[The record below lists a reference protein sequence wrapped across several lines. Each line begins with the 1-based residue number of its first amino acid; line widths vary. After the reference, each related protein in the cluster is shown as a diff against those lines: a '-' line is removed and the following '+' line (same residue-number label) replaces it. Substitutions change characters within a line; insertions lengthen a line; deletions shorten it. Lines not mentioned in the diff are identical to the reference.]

1 MNVLIYNSMLFFLS
15 HIQQIYYCIQT
26 SKYLSYQPNEAYP
39 DNCYNT
45 DICLALWS
53 YSITNC
59 STVSLIY
66 EDNLIL
72 KQVLMSFYQ
81 SLAFWQAYK
90 SMKTNRIKKYFKTI
104 CLTILSNIWSLK
116 NKPINLKKP
125 TKQNKTLL

>member
-1 MNVLIYNSMLFFLS
+1 
-15 HIQQIYYCIQT
+15 
-26 SKYLSYQPNEAYP
+26 
-39 DNCYNT
+39 
-45 DICLALWS
+45 
-53 YSITNC
+53 
-59 STVSLIY
+59 
-66 EDNLIL
+66 
-72 KQVLMSFYQ
+72 MSFYQ